1 MDSAAPKALPR
12 VAKVSLVDEVIAA
25 MRAMLSE
32 TWTVGSKLPSEQE
45 LSRQLGVGRSTVR
58 EALRVLEHLGLVES
72 RSGLGTYVI
81 EQRMP
86 AAKAQYPQG
95 PEGLVQL
102 YEYRRAI
109 EVPAARLA
117 AERRTAGQI
126 ANIKLAWR
134 NCELA
139 VKRDSAD
146 EFARLDFLFHAAIVK
161 AARNRFF
168 LESYLGLQDSF
179 ARNVTLILG
188 QGQLRSML
196 HFHDRLI
203 EAIERGDAKAA
214 ARAAEDN
221 FKETDVR
228 VRLLLQNAAV
238 TDKARKK

>member
-1 MDSAAPKALPR
+1 MDSVAPKALQR

-25 MRAMLSE
+25 MRTMLSD
-32 TWTVGSKLPSEQE
+32 TWSVGSKLPSEQE

-86 AAKAQYPQG
+86 TPASRTRYPQG

-102 YEYRRAI
+102 YEFRRAI
-109 EVPAARLA
+109 EVPS
-117 AERRTAGQI
+117 
-126 ANIKLAWR
+126 AWR
-134 NCELA
+134 DCELA
-139 VKRDSAD
+139 VTRDSAD
-146 EFARLDFLFHAAIVK
+146 EFARLDFLFHSSIVK
-161 AARNRFF
+161 AAQNRFF

-188 QGQLRSML
+188 QGQLKSML
-196 HFHDRLI
+196 HFHDELI

-228 VRLLLQNAAV
+228 VRLLLQNAAGA
-238 TDKARKK
+238 DKVRKK